1 MSTSSAGVRCHLP
14 IAYVF
19 QPCSFST
26 SAIVPF
32 SNGIRA
38 ENPGKPAEPSVM
50 QAMLLLV
57 ALRPVRRLE
66 RVGEQSAVVWKLE

>member
-1 MSTSSAGVRCHLP
+1 MSDSSPGVRCHLP

-19 QPCSFST
+19 QPRSLST

-38 ENPGKPAEPSVM
+38 EKPGNPADASVM
-50 QAMLLLV
+50 HAMLLLV
-57 ALRPVRRLE
+57 ALRPLSRLE
-66 RVGEQSAVVWKLE
+66 RVGEHNAVVWKFA

>member
-1 MSTSSAGVRCHLP
+1 LP

-19 QPCSFST
+19 QPRSLST

-32 SNGIRA
+32 SNGMRA
-38 ENPGKPAEPSVM
+38 EKPGNPAEPSVM

-66 RVGEQSAVVWKLE
+66 RVGEHSAVVWKFA

>member
-1 MSTSSAGVRCHLP
+1 LP

-26 SAIVPF
+26 SAIVPV
-32 SNGIRA
+32 SNGIRT
-38 ENPGKPAEPSVM
+38 EKPGKPAEPSMM

-57 ALRPVRRLE
+57 ALHRVRRLE
-66 RVGEQSAVVWKLE
+66 RVGEQSAVVSKLE